1 MPPSQIRFGTK
12 DLEGEVF
19 SQTPHDVAED
29 AEDSERA
36 TSVLQ
41 GWRLAILNTA

>member
-1 MPPSQIRFGTK
+1 MPPSQIRIGTK

-19 SQTPHDVAED
+19 SQTPHDV